1 MKSSRRRLA
10 QRRREKETGSPP
22 IGEPVF
28 VVVGIARR
36 PHGLRGEMLVSIE
49 TDFPER
55 LQKGARLFLGDDHVP
70 ITIASAREH
79 NDGLLMTFEEFPDK
93 SAVEAMRNIPLFVR
107 TDDRPP
113 LPEGQYY
120 QHQLLGLQVYEESG
134 ELLGSLVRVLETG
147 ANNVYVVREPD
158 GKELLL
164 PAIKEVVRQ
173 IELTEKKMIV
183 HLLPGLREISR

>member
-1 MKSSRRRLA
+1 
-10 QRRREKETGSPP
+10 
-22 IGEPVF
+22 
-28 VVVGIARR
+28 
-36 PHGLRGEMLVSIE
+36 
-49 TDFPER
+49 
-55 LQKGARLFLGDDHVP
+55 
-70 ITIASAREH
+70 
-79 NDGLLMTFEEFPDK
+79 
-93 SAVEAMRNIPLFVR
+93 
-107 TDDRPP
+107 

-164 PAIKEVVRQ
+164 PAIKDVVRQ